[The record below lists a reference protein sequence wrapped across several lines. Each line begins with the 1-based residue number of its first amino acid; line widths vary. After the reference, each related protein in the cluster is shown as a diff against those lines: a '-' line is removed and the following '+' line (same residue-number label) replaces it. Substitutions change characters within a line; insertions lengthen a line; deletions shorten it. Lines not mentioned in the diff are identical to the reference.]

1 MSKKQISNFLEFLP
15 NFLKQN
21 LYKRIKRIVLAF
33 FVAFLFVSNIAF
45 AQGPLPPT
53 QTPPINPAPT
63 GSSSCDLT
71 KLSDANAKV
80 DYAFQPSDS
89 GPINPEQVF
98 QIGIKITNITDQ
110 QLAAA
115 CYQSQNLKIS
125 AEFYLYQCLRGL
137 DYISCNTGV
146 LPSVVA
152 IATGILEGSGKVI
165 KESSGTAIGIG
176 GVFAP
181 TKLTDIMK
189 NRVTGNP
196 LNFASVLG
204 PIVDKGVSIP
214 NPNNYYVYVYPE
226 VSISDTN
233 KVKVPFNDSYAFW
246 RQVKLDAPVGAPGA
260 ISSDFAPETE
270 TTVKDDNLTSKLF
283 NFIRSVIAYIVLL
296 LTGLI
301 YYIFSFILVPVLVAL
316 LQIQA
321 YRDTF
326 VNFIYPGW
334 VIIRNISNIFF
345 IVALLWIGL
354 RTLFQVDDASKSR
367 SLIVRLILMALLV
380 NFSLVIGQAIV
391 GIADTVQ
398 AQFLPKDSTVVEAL
412 GQKLMVDPIIT
423 FRGGAADKLDPVGNF
438 TEDAFASDLPKAI
451 VLLVLAVA
459 AFFAFVALI
468 AFIFVRL
475 GMLWILYMLSP
486 LAYVAQILPET
497 QKFGKQWF
505 TEFLRYAFVVPILA
519 FFLNITALMAVTFSK
534 QSGDQAQVAGA
545 GREYLLG
552 HATAGIV
559 EFAVTVMSHFIV
571 LVFLFGGMVFAQ
583 RFGGVGSQQI
593 VSFAKKGFDAVTK
606 RPVKWAARGV
616 SNMAS
621 SMAKEKYERSI
632 AGGLFDPAAWKQA
645 IKDRVAK
652 TTENEKLE
660 RLSKKGNKLT
670 PGNIIPETGSLGD
683 RAKHIKKYML
693 AKIMRQDP
701 HRLLAT
707 ANAELEKAS
716 IMTAGE
722 LSALQSNL
730 VDHTNAMT
738 QAEAEI
744 DLLAKDSI
752 TDARANEYDAMIRDK
767 IAAIDARSKDLMKK
781 KKKVARGGEEDQQ
794 IDKELAGLVED
805 KKALIN
811 AQTALANARASS
823 AARGAGPGTVKF
835 DAGELDALKV
845 VFDKEAL
852 KNELS
857 DTLKKASDMVEK
869 DQKKLDKDEELRRKY
884 NTAVMTEA
892 ERLDL
897 QKSAALK
904 TEKANATLMPLSQ
917 AAIAARRLLQN
928 AEAKKIE
935 NIDDVDALVEAHKS
949 ALAANNTALAV
960 EIQKK
965 LAKIGGLDELLK
977 SAGYSNNLK
986 DFQQFI
992 EKTFSKLAPQV
1003 RVQIGSEISQ
1013 VAKTNGNLTL
1023 GNSANYSYNKNT
1035 GEVTVKWAPPEE
1047 SMRKLNAKLKST
1059 PAGSLATMQKTD
1071 LAFEEAGM
1079 HKLHDG
1085 VIENLNSMNAQTLN
1099 NFIRRSSPSLR
1110 QFILKAA
1117 NSARLSNTVR
1127 ARLA

>member
-1 MSKKQISNFLEFLP
+1 
-15 NFLKQN
+15 
-21 LYKRIKRIVLAF
+21 
-33 FVAFLFVSNIAF
+33 
-45 AQGPLPPT
+45 
-53 QTPPINPAPT
+53 
-63 GSSSCDLT
+63 
-71 KLSDANAKV
+71 
-80 DYAFQPSDS
+80 
-89 GPINPEQVF
+89 
-98 QIGIKITNITDQ
+98 
-110 QLAAA
+110 
-115 CYQSQNLKIS
+115 
-125 AEFYLYQCLRGL
+125 
-137 DYISCNTGV
+137 
-146 LPSVVA
+146 
-152 IATGILEGSGKVI
+152 
-165 KESSGTAIGIG
+165 
-176 GVFAP
+176 
-181 TKLTDIMK
+181 
-189 NRVTGNP
+189 
-196 LNFASVLG
+196 
-204 PIVDKGVSIP
+204 
-214 NPNNYYVYVYPE
+214 
-226 VSISDTN
+226 
-233 KVKVPFNDSYAFW
+233 
-246 RQVKLDAPVGAPGA
+246 
-260 ISSDFAPETE
+260 
-270 TTVKDDNLTSKLF
+270 
-283 NFIRSVIAYIVLL
+283 
-296 LTGLI
+296 
-301 YYIFSFILVPVLVAL
+301 
-316 LQIQA
+316 
-321 YRDTF
+321 
-326 VNFIYPGW
+326 
-334 VIIRNISNIFF
+334 
-345 IVALLWIGL
+345 
-354 RTLFQVDDASKSR
+354 
-367 SLIVRLILMALLV
+367 
-380 NFSLVIGQAIV
+380 
-391 GIADTVQ
+391 
-398 AQFLPKDSTVVEAL
+398 
-412 GQKLMVDPIIT
+412 
-423 FRGGAADKLDPVGNF
+423 
-438 TEDAFASDLPKAI
+438 
-451 VLLVLAVA
+451 
-459 AFFAFVALI
+459 
-468 AFIFVRL
+468 
-475 GMLWILYMLSP
+475 MLSP

-534 QSGDQAQVAGA
+534 QSGDQVQVAGA
-545 GREYLLG
+545 GRNYLLG
-552 HATAGIV
+552 YATAGIV

-571 LVFLFGGMVFAQ
+571 LLFLFGGMVFAQ

-621 SMAKEKYERSI
+621 SMAKEKYEREI

-645 IKDRVAK
+645 FKDRVAK
-652 TTENEKLE
+652 TTENRKLE
-660 RLSKKGNKLT
+660 RLSQKGNKLT
-670 PGNIIPETGSLGD
+670 PGNIIPETGSFGD
-683 RAKHIKKYML
+683 RAKHIGKYML

-730 VDHTNAMT
+730 VDNTNAMT
-738 QAEAEI
+738 QAESEI
-744 DLLAKDSI
+744 NLLAKDSI

-823 AARGAGPGTVKF
+823 AARGASPGTVKL

-917 AAIAARRLLQN
+917 AAIEARRLLQN

-977 SAGYSNNLK
+977 SSGYSNNLK

-1071 LAFEEAGM
+1071 LAFEEAGV

-1099 NFIRRSSPSLR
+1099 NFISRSSPSLR
-1110 QFILKAA
+1110 KFILKAA
-1117 NSARLSNTVR
+1117 NSSRLSNTVR